1 MESAFAGE
9 VVIKG
14 ITSNGRPFRPSD
26 WAERLAGVAS
36 CVGCDNRLNFSVNVR
51 PVTRDG
57 IRCVVVNRALERED
71 ARLFRFLMDF
81 ARQNDLTL
89 CEGRQSERG

>member
-1 MESAFAGE
+1 MESDFAGE
-9 VVIKG
+9 VIILGV
-14 ITSNGRPFRPSD
+14 TRNGRPFRPSD

-36 CVGCDNRLNFSVNVR
+36 CVGCDHRLNFSDKVR

-57 IRCVVVNRALERED
+57 IRCVVVHRDLERED
-71 ARLFRFLMDF
+71 ARLYRFLMDF
-81 ARQNDLTL
+81 ARQNELSL

>member
-1 MESAFAGE
+1 MESAFDGE
-9 VVIKG
+9 LVILG
-14 ITSNGRPFRPSD
+14 LTQQGRPFRPSD

-36 CVGCDNRLNFSVNVR
+36 HVGSDNRLNFSDSVR
-51 PVTRDG
+51 PVTRNG
-57 IRCVVVNRALERED
+57 VRCVVIRRSLEQED

-89 CEGRQSERG
+89 GQGRQTERD

>member
-14 ITSNGRPFRPSD
+14 VTSNGRTFRPSD

-36 CVGCDNRLNFSVNVR
+36 CVGCDNRLNFSDKVR

-57 IRCVVVNRALERED
+57 IRCVVVNRALEQED

-81 ARQNDLTL
+81 AKQNDLTL